1 MILIKNL
8 SKELRM
14 RIPPPILQPS
24 RRTFIKRS
32 AYLGVG
38 STLAVNSSFNVL
50 HAASD
55 KVLAI
60 MPGVFLP
67 KEGRPIVESLSGA
80 NVENAPYVSS
90 TDTLAKLMAPGGT
103 KNYDLM
109 ISLTQFVKGP
119 ALGKNEGDERL
130 HALDM
135 GKIPNAK
142 NLMPLFQKD
151 IVSRNGK
158 TYMIPIVW
166 GYDSV
171 VYNTDH
177 IPENDAL
184 TQSWGVLFDDKYKGK
199 IAWRDDAH
207 GMIMAAAL
215 HQGHSDPVN
224 MSNGDLKEIKNF
236 LTDRKKNV
244 RTMWSKF
251 GEAVGLMSSGEVW
264 AMYGWIAMRRVL
276 QSQGLNVTNNWPT
289 DGLLIWNQSGFIPKD
304 SPNAAASERVINA
317 MLSTEFGAKLT
328 EVTNYPSTSGKV
340 AELYNEKEKRKL
352 GFDVTDRGVKLYG
365 LHQPASIDQWIEA
378 WNEIKAS

>member
-1 MILIKNL
+1 
-8 SKELRM
+8 M

-130 HALDM
+130 H
-135 GKIPNAK
+135 
-142 NLMPLFQKD
+142 
-151 IVSRNGK
+151 
-158 TYMIPIVW
+158 
-166 GYDSV
+166 
-171 VYNTDH
+171 

-184 TQSWGVLFDDKYKGK
+184 TQSGGVLFDDKYKGK

-224 MSNGDLKEIKNF
+224 MSNGDLKEIKSF

-365 LHQPASIDQWIEA
+365 LHQPANIDQWIEA

>member
-1 MILIKNL
+1 
-8 SKELRM
+8 
-14 RIPPPILQPS
+14 
-24 RRTFIKRS
+24 
-32 AYLGVG
+32 
-38 STLAVNSSFNVL
+38 
-50 HAASD
+50 
-55 KVLAI
+55 
-60 MPGVFLP
+60 
-67 KEGRPIVESLSGA
+67 
-80 NVENAPYVSS
+80 
-90 TDTLAKLMAPGGT
+90 MAPGGT

-109 ISLTQFVKGP
+109 ISLTQFVRGP
-119 ALGKNEGDERL
+119 ALGAKDGDERL

-135 GKIPNAK
+135 SKIPNAK
-142 NLMPLFQKD
+142 NLMPLFKKD

-171 VYNTDH
+171 IYNKDH
-177 IPENDAL
+177 ISPDDPL

-207 GMIMAAAL
+207 GMIMCAAL
-215 HQGHSDPVN
+215 STGHSDPVN
-224 MSNGDLKEIKNF
+224 MDSNDLKEVKNF
-236 LTDRKKNV
+236 LKDRKKNV

-276 QSQGLNVTNNWPT
+276 QSQNINVTNNWPS

-328 EVTNYPSTSGKV
+328 EITNYPSTSGEV
-340 AELYNEKEKRKL
+340 AKLYNDDEKRKL
-352 GFDVTDRGVKLYG
+352 GFDVTDRGVKLIG
-365 LHQPASIDQWIEA
+365 LHQPASIDKWIEA
-378 WNEIKAS
+378 WNEVKAS

>member
-1 MILIKNL
+1 MKFKINNQK
-8 SKELRM
+8 K
-14 RIPPPILQPS
+14 S
-24 RRTFIKRS
+24 RRSFLKKS
-32 AYLGVG
+32 AYFGMA
-38 STLAVNSSFNVL
+38 STFALNSSLNFS

-55 KVLAI
+55 KVVAI

-67 KEGRPIVESLSGA
+67 KEGRPIVESISNA
-80 NVENAPYVSS
+80 SVENAPYVSS

-109 ISLTQFVKGP
+109 ISLTQFVRGP
-119 ALGKNEGDERL
+119 ALGAKDGDERL

-135 GKIPNAK
+135 SKIPNAK
-142 NLMPLFQKD
+142 NLMPLFKKD

-171 VYNTDH
+171 IYNKDH
-177 IPENDAL
+177 ISPDDPL

-207 GMIMAAAL
+207 GMIMCAAL
-215 HQGHSDPVN
+215 STGHSDPVN
-224 MSNGDLKEIKNF
+224 MDSNDLKEVKNF
-236 LTDRKKNV
+236 LKDRKKNV

-276 QSQGLNVTNNWPT
+276 QSQNINVTNNWPS
-289 DGLLIWNQSGFIPKD
+289 DGLLIWNQSGFVPKD

-317 MLSTEFGAKLT
+317 MLSTDFGAKLT
-328 EVTNYPSTSGKV
+328 EITNYPSTSGEV
-340 AELYNEKEKRKL
+340 AKLYNDDEKRKL
-352 GFDVTDRGVKLYG
+352 GFDVTDRGVKLIG
-365 LHQPASIDQWIEA
+365 LHQPASIDKWIEA
-378 WNEIKAS
+378 WNEVKAS